1 MVPAAISGQASGDGR
16 PGRTLAGEG
25 RGAGEREGGALWG
38 EGRRPLALGIGCVRG
53 ALWRPELAGG
63 WASAAL
69 NSRKG
74 PEPEGPG
81 QSLEEETPTEGL
93 PHATPCA
100 GGSGD
105 EPDQAARNGTGGR
118 DA

>member
-1 MVPAAISGQASGDGR
+1 MVPAAILRQASGNGR
-16 PGRTLAGEG
+16 TGRTLAGEG
-25 RGAGEREGGALWG
+25 RGAWEREGGALWG
-38 EGRRPLALGIGCVRG
+38 EGRRPLALEIGGGRG

-63 WASAAL
+63 WTSTAL

-81 QSLEEETPTEGL
+81 QSREETPMEGL
-93 PHATPCA
+93 PHATPDA
-100 GGSGD
+100 GGSGN
-105 EPDQAARNGTGGR
+105 EPAQAARNGTGGR